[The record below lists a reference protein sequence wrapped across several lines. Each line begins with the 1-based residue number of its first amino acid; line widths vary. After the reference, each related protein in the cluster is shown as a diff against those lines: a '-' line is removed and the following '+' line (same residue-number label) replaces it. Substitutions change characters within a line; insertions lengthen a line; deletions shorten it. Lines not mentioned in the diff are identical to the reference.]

1 MLTFLRRAVVSVD
14 LNRGG
19 ASAVSKLLRR
29 YTSVQSCAVAAESR
43 PAAGS
48 TFLAQMAEAVEQK
61 ITDDKARHEERY
73 RQKRQQQE
81 GKSRYNGM
89 VKKRKWEDPPADPE
103 AVRNFDPASRVKKRK
118 CVIVMGYSGVNYL
131 GMQRNPGTKTIEEE
145 LLVAMLKHNW
155 ISEEAF
161 NQPQQIQ
168 FQRAARTD
176 KGVSAATQV
185 VSIKL
190 PDNVDIDALNKDLPE
205 QIRVF
210 AVKRVTKGFNSKSN
224 CDARTYTYTLPT
236 MAFALH
242 EDKVDKESYRV
253 PEERL
258 KVVEET
264 LKLFEGTKNFHN
276 FTSRKEFID
285 PSSKRF
291 IMSFECEAPFVP
303 EGSTVEFATL
313 KIKGQSFMLHQIR
326 KMVGLTLAVVR
337 GLTPQE
343 TIVKAF
349 EEQRYGVPTAP
360 GLGLVLNRIHY
371 EKYNVRYGEDGC
383 HEALDFQKEEQQIQ
397 EFFRKH
403 IAATI
408 VETEL
413 KTFSMFEWLETLP
426 LHSYEPR
433 DENETREWKGKQKS
447 NDEDDDDDE

>member
-14 LNRGG
+14 LSRG
-19 ASAVSKLLRR
+19 SVIPRLLHR
-29 YTSVQSCAVAAESR
+29 SPSVLSFVQSEEVK
-43 PAAGS
+43 PAA
-48 TFLAQMAEAVEQK
+48 TFLAQMADAVEQN
-61 ITDDKARHEERY
+61 ITDKKNRHEDRH

-81 GKSRYNGM
+81 SKTRYNGI
-89 VKKRKWEDPPADPE
+89 VKKRRWEDPPTDPE
-103 AVRNFDPASRVKKRK
+103 AVRNFDPATRVKKRK
-118 CVIVMGYSGVNYL
+118 CVIVMGYSGVNYF

-145 LLVAMLKHNW
+145 LLVTMLKHGW
-155 ISEEAF
+155 ISEEAY

-190 PDNVDIDALNKDLPE
+190 PETLDIDALNKDLPE
-205 QIRVF
+205 QIKVF

-224 CDARTYTYTLPT
+224 CDARTYAYTLPT
-236 MAFALH
+236 IAFALN
-242 EDKVDKESYRV
+242 EEKVDIESYRA

-258 KVVEET
+258 KVVSEM

-291 IMSFECEAPFVP
+291 ILSFECEKPFIP
-303 EGSTVEFATL
+303 EGTTVEFATI

-326 KMVGLTLAVVR
+326 KMVGLTLAAVR
-337 GLTPQE
+337 GLTPPD

-349 EEQRYGVPTAP
+349 DEIRYGIPTAP

-371 EKYNVRYGEDGC
+371 EKYNARYGEDGC
-383 HEALDFQKEEQQIQ
+383 HEALDFQKEEEEIQ

-413 KTFSMFEWLETLP
+413 KTHSMFEWLETLP

-433 DENETREWKGKQKS
+433 DENESKDGKGKQKS
-447 NDEDDDDDE
+447 SDENDDDDDDE

>member
-1 MLTFLRRAVVSVD
+1 
-14 LNRGG
+14 
-19 ASAVSKLLRR
+19 
-29 YTSVQSCAVAAESR
+29 
-43 PAAGS
+43 
-48 TFLAQMAEAVEQK
+48 MAEAVEQK
-61 ITDDKARHEERY
+61 IADGKARHEDRK
-73 RQKRQQQE
+73 RQKEE
-81 GKSRYNGM
+81 GGKPGRYNGV
-89 VKKRKWEDPPADPE
+89 VKKRKWEDPPADPD

-118 CVIVMGYSGVNYL
+118 CIILMGYSGVNYL

-145 LLVAMLKHNW
+145 LLGAMLKNGW
-155 ISEEAF
+155 ISEDAF
-161 NQPQQIQ
+161 KQPQQIQ

-190 PDNVDIDALNKDLPE
+190 PENVDIEALNKDLPE

-236 MAFALH
+236 VAFAPH
-242 EDKVDKESYRV
+242 GEQVDLESYRA
-253 PEERL
+253 PEDRIA
-258 KVVEET
+258 KVNET

-285 PSSKRF
+285 PSVKRF
-291 IMSFECEAPFVP
+291 IMSFECEPPFIP
-303 EGSTVEFATL
+303 AGTTVEFATL

-337 GLTPQE
+337 GHTAPE
-343 TIVKAF
+343 TISKAF
-349 EEQRYGVPTAP
+349 EETRYGVPTAP
-360 GLGLVLNRIHY
+360 GLGLVLAHIHY

-383 HEALDFQKEEQQIQ
+383 HEVLTFEKEQEQIQ
-397 EFFRKH
+397 SFFREH
-403 IAATI
+403 IASTI

-413 KTFSMFEWLETLP
+413 KERSMLEWLETLP

-433 DENETREWKGKQKS
+433 EENEEWKGKRKEGK
-447 NDEDDDDDE
+447 DGEEDDDDE